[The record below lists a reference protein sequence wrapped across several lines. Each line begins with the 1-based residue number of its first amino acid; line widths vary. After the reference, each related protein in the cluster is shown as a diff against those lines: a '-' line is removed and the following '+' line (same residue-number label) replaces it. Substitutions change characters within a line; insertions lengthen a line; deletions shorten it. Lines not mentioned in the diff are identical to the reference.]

1 MTLRNSSVGKTSSMD
16 DILGCESLMDGEVVF
31 VLGGGI
37 VLQKDGMGWDEV
49 EHTLFGYSHSA

>member
-1 MTLRNSSVGKTSSMD
+1 MD

-49 EHTLFGYSHSA
+49 ELTLFGYPHSA